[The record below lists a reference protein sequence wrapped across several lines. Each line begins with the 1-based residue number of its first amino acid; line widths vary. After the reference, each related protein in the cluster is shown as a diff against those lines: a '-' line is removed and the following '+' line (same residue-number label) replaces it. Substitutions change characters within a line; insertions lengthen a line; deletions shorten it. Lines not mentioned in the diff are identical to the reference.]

1 MTRGPLRRVLIA
13 NRGEIAVRIAR
24 ACFDEGLECVAV
36 VSEADRGSMVTR
48 LAERVVEIGPAAANQ
63 SYLNVAA
70 IVGAAIATRCDAV
83 HPGYGFLSERPEL
96 AAACVQHGLVFVGPP
111 ADVIR
116 RGGDKV
122 AARQAARELGIP
134 VGDGS
139 DAIES
144 VDEARRIAGQV
155 GYPVLLKAAAGG
167 GGRGMVQVHAEDEM
181 RDAFLRAS
189 TEAAAAF
196 GDGTLFLERYV
207 TNARHVEVQIVADAH
222 GEVIHLGERDC
233 SCQRRYQKLV
243 EEAPARAVPTHLRE
257 AICGAAVAL
266 ARALNYRSAGTV
278 EFLVDLDRETFCFL
292 EVNTRV
298 QVEHPVTEMVT
309 GVDIVR
315 EQLRIA
321 AGKPLS
327 LNQAQVSLR
336 GHAIECR
343 LNAEQAQA
351 GFLPSPGTIRHW
363 TMPQGEGVR
372 IDTHCH
378 DGYVVGAHYD
388 SMVAKLIC
396 WGETRELAADR
407 LYRALGQVRIEGI
420 ETTAGVLRDLIGHG
434 DFRADRIN
442 TRWLEDSFLPQWNA
456 RQVA

>member
-144 VDEARRIAGQV
+144 VDEARRIAG
-155 GYPVLLKAAAGG
+155 
-167 GGRGMVQVHAEDEM
+167 
-181 RDAFLRAS
+181 
-189 TEAAAAF
+189 
-196 GDGTLFLERYV
+196 
-207 TNARHVEVQIVADAH
+207 
-222 GEVIHLGERDC
+222 
-233 SCQRRYQKLV
+233 
-243 EEAPARAVPTHLRE
+243 
-257 AICGAAVAL
+257 
-266 ARALNYRSAGTV
+266 
-278 EFLVDLDRETFCFL
+278 
-292 EVNTRV
+292 
-298 QVEHPVTEMVT
+298 
-309 GVDIVR
+309 
-315 EQLRIA
+315 
-321 AGKPLS
+321 
-327 LNQAQVSLR
+327 
-336 GHAIECR
+336 
-343 LNAEQAQA
+343 
-351 GFLPSPGTIRHW
+351 
-363 TMPQGEGVR
+363 
-372 IDTHCH
+372 
-378 DGYVVGAHYD
+378 
-388 SMVAKLIC
+388 
-396 WGETRELAADR
+396 
-407 LYRALGQVRIEGI
+407 
-420 ETTAGVLRDLIGHG
+420 
-434 DFRADRIN
+434 
-442 TRWLEDSFLPQWNA
+442 
-456 RQVA
+456 